1 MRLILAE
8 PQALVR
14 IALTRLIEQNAK
26 VEIIGEAADGQHL
39 LAQVGRLH
47 PDVVITEVN
56 LPQMSG
62 LEALAQIRR
71 HYPEV
76 AVLMLSAQ
84 TDSQAVRSALKLGA
98 VGFLSKNAGLPEL
111 QLALGAIERSQV
123 YLSPEIAHLAFE
135 RRGNAQRAEDNV
147 ALTPRQRQVLQL
159 IARGKST
166 KEIAGLMGVSIK
178 TVETH
183 RARMMQALGLFG
195 TNALMRFAIR
205 QGLDS
210 GAL

>member
-14 IALTRLIEQNAK
+14 TALARLIEQNAR
-26 VEIIGEAADGQHL
+26 VEILGEAADGQQL
-39 LAQVGRLH
+39 LEQVGRLH
-47 PDVVITEVN
+47 PDVVVTEVN
-56 LPQMSG
+56 LGSMNG
-62 LEALAQIRR
+62 LEVLSQIRR

-76 AVLMLSAQ
+76 SVLLLSAQ
-84 TDSQAVRSALKLGA
+84 TDGPCVRSALKLGA
-98 VGFLSKNAGLPEL
+98 AGFLSKNAGLAEL
-111 QLALGAIERSQV
+111 QLALGAVERSQV
-123 YLSPEIAHLAFE
+123 YLSPEIAHLALE
-135 RRGNAQRAEDNV
+135 RRAGVTRVEDNV
-147 ALTPRQRQVLQL
+147 TLTPRQRQVLQL

-166 KEIAGLMGVSIK
+166 KEIAALMGVSIK

-205 QGLDS
+205 QGLDN

>member
-76 AVLMLSAQ
+76 AVLMLV
-84 TDSQAVRSALKLGA
+84 TDRFVKLSR
-98 VGFLSKNAGLPEL
+98 V
-111 QLALGAIERSQV
+111 V
-123 YLSPEIAHLAFE
+123 
-135 RRGNAQRAEDNV
+135 
-147 ALTPRQRQVLQL
+147 
-159 IARGKST
+159 
-166 KEIAGLMGVSIK
+166 
-178 TVETH
+178 
-183 RARMMQALGLFG
+183 
-195 TNALMRFAIR
+195 
-205 QGLDS
+205 
-210 GAL
+210 